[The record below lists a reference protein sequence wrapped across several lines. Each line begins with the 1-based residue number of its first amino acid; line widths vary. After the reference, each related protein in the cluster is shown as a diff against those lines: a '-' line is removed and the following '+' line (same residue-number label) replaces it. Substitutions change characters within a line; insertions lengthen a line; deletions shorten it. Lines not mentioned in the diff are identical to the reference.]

1 MSGPRRQTL
10 RELAAACAE
19 GSLFSPL
26 ADGRVILT
34 ASRRRLWEHLG
45 ISRGSLWRRIR
56 ALTEAGLATDDGQLV
71 IDVEAINERLVPRVV
86 ALPTRRT
93 RQYQA
98 VLEQTFE
105 TSVAADGTPTFH
117 HPDGRPA
124 TLSDIAAATGA
135 SSRGTA
141 HRHIQRLHTPAGDP
155 QDKAPVEEKLVAS
168 AKAAID
174 SLAILGAAATRA
186 QHTEL
191 ATTAFAALDEIA
203 VTLAAQLPDDVGSDV
218 AVAARSKPRHSA
230 ALRASKARR
239 NRDAR
244 ALGFLKK

>member
-10 RELAAACAE
+10 RELAVACAD

-34 ASRRRLWEHLG
+34 ASRRRLEGHLG

-56 ALTEAGLATDDGQLV
+56 TLTEAGLATDDGHLV
-71 IDVEAINERLVPRVV
+71 VDVEAISERLIPRVV

-98 VLEQTFE
+98 VLEESFE
-105 TSVAADGTPTFH
+105 TSVAADGTPSFH

-124 TLSDIAAATGA
+124 TLSDIAAATGT

-141 HRHIQRLHTPAGDP
+141 H
-155 QDKAPVEEKLVAS
+155 
-168 AKAAID
+168 
-174 SLAILGAAATRA
+174 
-186 QHTEL
+186 
-191 ATTAFAALDEIA
+191 
-203 VTLAAQLPDDVGSDV
+203 
-218 AVAARSKPRHSA
+218 
-230 ALRASKARR
+230 
-239 NRDAR
+239 
-244 ALGFLKK
+244 

>member
-10 RELAAACAE
+10 RELAVACAD

-34 ASRRRLWEHLG
+34 ASRRRLEEHLG

-56 ALTEAGLATDDGQLV
+56 TLTEAGLATDDGQLV
-71 IDVEAINERLVPRVV
+71 VDVETISERLVPRVV

-98 VLEQTFE
+98 VLEASFE
-105 TSVAADGTPTFH
+105 TSVAADGTPSFH
-117 HPDGRPA
+117 HADGRPA

-141 HRHIQRLHTPAGDP
+141 HRHLQRLRTAPDSPDA
-155 QDKAPVEEKLVAS
+155 APVDERLVES

-174 SLAILGAAATRA
+174 SLAVLGSAATRA
-186 QHTEL
+186 SYTQPRCDGLRCPRRNRHQPSP
-191 ATTAFAALDEIA
+191 AR
-203 VTLAAQLPDDVGSDV
+203 LPDDMASDV
-218 AVAARSKPRHSA
+218 AVSARSKPRHTA
-230 ALRASKARR
+230 ALRAPKPRR
-239 NRDAR
+239 KRDGSR
-244 ALGFLKK
+244 PRFP